1 MADETNNGAGTA
13 TVEPP
18 AETAP
23 KPRRARREAPA
34 PPAPAT
40 PAEAPADPSAGADP
54 AEELGPLPEP
64 SDAPPRRT
72 RRRRSDAGK
81 PRGARRAAAGAT
93 AAKVL
98 GPTAI
103 RRRLEELANLAGGL
117 LSLVEPH
124 DGAVILANAEPLAR
138 AWAPIAERHPRVRAA
153 LVGLESGG
161 VYGAAAVATLTV
173 LLPILAHHRLLPAPA
188 AQLAGLAGV
197 PGVRVPSPAPEPTSP
212 AGAAGAAERV
222 GRAVRRE
229 PPAES
234 APQPT
239 PTPRPATSAASAAPS
254 PGGVHAPPAVSA
266 STPFPAPTPPAG
278 G

>member
-1 MADETNNGAGTA
+1 
-13 TVEPP
+13 
-18 AETAP
+18 
-23 KPRRARREAPA
+23 
-34 PPAPAT
+34 
-40 PAEAPADPSAGADP
+40 
-54 AEELGPLPEP
+54 
-64 SDAPPRRT
+64 
-72 RRRRSDAGK
+72 
-81 PRGARRAAAGAT
+81 
-93 AAKVL
+93 VL

-103 RRRLEELANLAGGL
+103 RKRLEELANLAGGL
-117 LSLVEPH
+117 ISLVEPY
-124 DGAVILANAEPLAR
+124 DGAVILQNAEPLAR

-173 LLPILAHHRLLPAPA
+173 LVPILAHHRLLPAPA

-197 PGVRVPSPAPEPTSP
+197 PGVRVPSPAPEPSSP
-212 AGAAGAAERV
+212 SAGAEAV

-234 APQPT
+234 APRPSE
-239 PTPRPATSAASAAPS
+239 TPRATGSAASAAPS

-266 STPFPAPTPPAG
+266 PTAFPAPTPPSG